1 MSHTSLPRVDAD
13 PRRELGAAFGAPGP
27 GEGEL
32 GLDDAGLIAAYQA
45 GNPAAYGELV
55 RRHQIPLY
63 RLLLGLLADEDIAE
77 EACEMVFVVAERRL
91 AELVNPNGYY
101 QWLLA
106 IAREISGK
114 FNERTAHAAT
124 LAPTTAD
131 PRDQVKRE
139 IHAVLQQLA
148 PDLRL
153 VLVLVELRGAPDE
166 DVAAALG
173 CSVADVPALVDAARA
188 EFARVL
194 GSRAQTASLV
204 TPRAANTSP
213 HLKVGE
219 LVADRYR
226 ITAWLAD
233 GGMGSVYRA
242 ERVDDGLAVA
252 LKTVLPS
259 LVRNESTIRRF
270 DREIEA
276 IERISHENFV
286 KVLDHGRS
294 GEMPFFVMEFLQGCP
309 LSDLLTPHQPLAP
322 ARALL
327 LISEVLRGLGH
338 AHNVGV
344 VHRDLKL
351 ANVFVL
357 DPGGSQ
363 ERVKILDLGLAKLV
377 QDDEDTAKTM
387 LTEQGMIFGTPA
399 YMAPEQA
406 LGEEAGP
413 RADLYAV
420 AVMLQQLL
428 SGRLP
433 FESANPAALL
443 VMQVSSVP
451 PPLVETAPHLADTE
465 LPAVLERG
473 LAKSPDDRFA
483 TAAEFCERLEKIL
496 AKPLPAPGTR
506 ALAAFAAASAPPTQ
520 QLPVASS
527 PASPGRGRRVIAV
540 IIMIMVIIVIIVIAV
555 LAVKT
560 TGA

>member
-1 MSHTSLPRVDAD
+1 MA
-13 PRRELGAAFGAPGP
+13 RR
-27 GEGEL
+27 
-32 GLDDAGLIAAYQA
+32 
-45 GNPAAYGELV
+45 
-55 RRHQIPLY
+55 RR
-63 RLLLGLLADEDIAE
+63 
-77 EACEMVFVVAERRL
+77 
-91 AELVNPNGYY
+91 
-101 QWLLA
+101 
-106 IAREISGK
+106 
-114 FNERTAHAAT
+114 
-124 LAPTTAD
+124 
-131 PRDQVKRE
+131 
-139 IHAVLQQLA
+139 
-148 PDLRL
+148 
-153 VLVLVELRGAPDE
+153 
-166 DVAAALG
+166 
-173 CSVADVPALVDAARA
+173 
-188 EFARVL
+188 
-194 GSRAQTASLV
+194 
-204 TPRAANTSP
+204 
-213 HLKVGE
+213 
-219 LVADRYR
+219 
-226 ITAWLAD
+226 
-233 GGMGSVYRA
+233 GG
-242 ERVDDGLAVA
+242 RVDDGLAVA

-473 LAKSPDDRFA
+473 LAKAPEDRFA